1 MVSEKEISI
10 FIVDDNIPVVVSM
23 VTFFE
28 SKGFKVISAYNEKEA
43 LAVYSQT
50 KPDIVVMGSRLHN
63 VLVFDLAKKL
73 NYPKII
79 FITSHP
85 EMMQEAKRVTN
96 CVGVVGKP
104 INYHE
109 IYSLVRKEF
118 NIPTPKFQ

>member
-1 MVSEKEISI
+1 MVSEKEVSI

-28 SKGFKVISAYNEKEA
+28 SKGFRVISAYNAKEA
-43 LAVYSQT
+43 ISVYLET
-50 KPDIVVMGSRLHN
+50 KPDIVIMGSRLHN
-63 VLVFDLAKKL
+63 VAVFDLAKTL
-73 NYPKII
+73 NYPKVI

-85 EMMQEAKRVTN
+85 EMVAEAKKIPN

-109 IYSLVRKEF
+109 IYTLVRKKF
-118 NIPTPKFQ
+118 NVPAPKFQ

>member
-1 MVSEKEISI
+1 MVSEKEVLI

-28 SKGFKVISAYNEKEA
+28 SKGFRVISAYNAKEA
-43 LAVYSQT
+43 ISVYLET

-63 VLVFDLAKKL
+63 VLVFDLARTL

-85 EMMQEAKRVTN
+85 QMLQEAKKITN

-118 NIPTPKFQ
+118 DIPTPKFQ